1 MRHCDS
7 VHSLVTTRW
16 LNPLV
21 PIVGALVI
29 CTIGCAVRKAPG
41 QQEIV
46 ARALPAGTK
55 IPLNW
60 TASSIDGDVRNDWLK
75 TFNDAQL
82 SAIVAEAIANNL
94 DLRQAA
100 ERVEEARQTAIVVG
114 AQLKPY
120 ISSTV
125 GGAGTV
131 RSPSGDL
138 GGSYATY
145 GLLSWEI
152 DVWGRLRAERASAE
166 ESYEAVGLDY
176 AFARQSLSA
185 TAADCWYLAVET
197 RQLVA
202 FAQEYVKTYTRLLE
216 LAKLRRAAGKVADLD
231 VAQASAVLDA
241 AQSGLRQAQA
251 EYSDARRILEI
262 LMGRYPSSDIAIEET
277 FSPLPPP
284 VQPGMPSSL
293 LERRPDIVAAERQV
307 QVAFH
312 VQEAARL
319 ALYPSFSLNLAGGH
333 LDDLLL
339 GAQGTSFIHSGI
351 GMLVPIYE
359 GGALRAQLKIA
370 TAEQEKAVAYYGSV
384 TLKAFKEVET
394 ALTDENL
401 LSQRIPFENSAVE
414 NRSEAVR
421 LAEIK
426 YKYGSADLFFVLT
439 LQAEQIS
446 QQIEL
451 IKLHYALLRNR
462 INLHLALG
470 GSFDATP
477 AATLPAPP

>member
-1 MRHCDS
+1 MRHRES
-7 VHSLVTTRW
+7 VHSLATTRLANW
-16 LNPLV
+16 LV
-21 PIVGALVI
+21 PAIGALVV
-29 CTIGCAVRKAPG
+29 CTIGCAVRKAPS
-41 QQEIV
+41 QQDIV
-46 ARALPAGTK
+46 ARALPIGTK
-55 IPLNW
+55 IPPNW
-60 TASSIDGDVRNDWLK
+60 TASSIGGDVGNGWLK

-100 ERVEEARQTAIVVG
+100 ERVEEAREAVIVVG
-114 AQLKPY
+114 AQLKPH
-120 ISSTV
+120 IAGTV

-131 RSPSGDL
+131 KSPSGDL

-166 ESYEAVGLDY
+166 ETYEAVGLDY

-202 FAQEYVKTYTRLLE
+202 LAQEDVKTYTRLLE
-216 LAKLRRAAGKVADLD
+216 LAKLRRAVGKVADLD
-231 VAQASAVLDA
+231 VAEASASLDA
-241 AQSGLRQAQA
+241 AESDLRRAQA
-251 EYSDARRILEI
+251 EYSDARRVLEV
-262 LMGRYPSSDIAIEET
+262 LMGRYPSSEIAIAET
-277 FSPLPPP
+277 FSPPPPP
-284 VQPGMPSSL
+284 VQPGLPSSL
-293 LERRPDIVAAERQV
+293 LERRPDIIAAERRV
-307 QVAFH
+307 QAAFH
-312 VQEAARL
+312 AQEATRL
-319 ALYPSFSLNLAGGH
+319 ALYPSFSLNLASGH

-339 GAQGTSFIHSGI
+339 GAEGTSFLHSGI
-351 GMLVPIYE
+351 GMLVPLYE
-359 GGALRAQLKIA
+359 GGALRAEVRIA
-370 TAEQEKAVAYYGSV
+370 TAEQEQAVAYYGSV
-384 TLKAFKEVET
+384 SLKAFEEVET
-394 ALTDENL
+394 ALTDENF
-401 LSQRIPFENSAVE
+401 LSERIPFENSAFE

-426 YKYGSADLFFVLT
+426 YKYGSADLFLVLT

-451 IKLHYALLRNR
+451 IKLSYALLRNR

-477 AATLPAPP
+477 AATDSGPP